1 MPEHDGGL
9 REAWEARGREVMKRF
24 ERHERNEAREVKE
37 VVEVRGRQAA
47 RKV

>member
-1 MPEHDGGL
+1 MAEHDGGL
-9 REAWEARGREVMKRF
+9 REAWEARGREVMEDF
-24 ERHERNEAREVKE
+24 EKHERNETREVKE